1 MTFSVVFE
9 FSEISKSFNQNNWLI
24 SKPLKLVVFIKIL
37 HTQSETLH
45 KQVSEYFIAS
55 FCVMMTSVAG
65 FLSDRQALWLH
76 SWEQDRATSSET
88 RHWHARF
95 VTHRSRYKAVPLVWL
110 ACGPSCSGWLCPRH
124 AAVGTGVLS
133 SPRLTQRAHAS
144 AWHMIDACIL
154 ACIQIGG
161 GEVLH
166 SPHKK
171 ENLGANLPEQFI
183 YSSSRSS
190 SLCKVPLGKKWQDK
204 SFGLSYSEQLCGLWI
219 SHAHSSIYMY
229 YC

>member
-1 MTFSVVFE
+1 MTFSVVLE

-24 SKPLKLVVFIKIL
+24 SKPHKLVVFIKIL

-55 FCVMMTSVAG
+55 LCVMMTSVVG
-65 FLSDRQALWLH
+65 FLSDLQALWLH
-76 SWEQDRATSSET
+76 SSEQDRATSSET
-88 RHWHARF
+88 GHWHARF
-95 VTHRSRYKAVPLVWL
+95 VTHRSRYRAVPLVWL
-110 ACGPSCSGWLCPRH
+110 ACGPSYSCWLCPRH
-124 AAVGTGVLS
+124 AAVRMGVLS

-166 SPHKK
+166 SPRKK

-183 YSSSRSS
+183 CAS

-229 YC
+229 YW